1 MPFDGP
7 SHVLITIEPQ
17 HGKRQDK
24 KGVSQRADISSFAKY
39 RKPKKKLA
47 KRNVSLKS
55 LQWHKTEEVT
65 ITNKKL
71 NYFLIVP
78 HLSGFSEVL
87 LLM

>member
-39 RKPKKKLA
+39 RKPKKT
-47 KRNVSLKS
+47 S
-55 LQWHKTEEVT
+55 E
-65 ITNKKL
+65 KKCFFKKFTVAQDRRG
-71 NYFLIVP
+71 NYN
-78 HLSGFSEVL
+78 
-87 LLM
+87 